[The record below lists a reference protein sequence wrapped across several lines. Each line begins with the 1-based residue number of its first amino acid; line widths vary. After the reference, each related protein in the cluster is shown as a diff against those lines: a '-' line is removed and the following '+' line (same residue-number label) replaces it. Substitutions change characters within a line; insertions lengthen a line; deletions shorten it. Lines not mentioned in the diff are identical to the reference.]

1 MTTMIETPRLRL
13 RPLAESDAADL
24 YRAVDSDPEVTWLRE
39 AKSEEQSRAGMKHR
53 LDHWREHGFGQLAV
67 IERGTGVF
75 LGRCG
80 LEHLEDGPD
89 VELGYYLGR
98 AAWRK
103 GYATEAAVAVLA
115 WGFDDLDLDRIVAV
129 VRPFNAASKRVLG
142 KLGFRY
148 VGAGHHYEVD
158 TELWEKSPD

>member
-1 MTTMIETPRLRL
+1 MTTVIETPRLRL

-39 AKSEEQSRAGMKHR
+39 AKSEEESRTGVRYR
-53 LDHWREHGFGQLAV
+53 LDHWRAHGFGQLAAV
-67 IERGTGVF
+67 ERESGVF

-80 LEHLEDGPD
+80 LEHLEGGPD
-89 VELGYYLGR
+89 VELGYYFGR
-98 AAWRK
+98 AAWGK
-103 GYATEAAVAVLA
+103 GYATEAAAAVLA
-115 WGFDDLDLDRIVAV
+115 WGFDDLGLDRIVAV
-129 VRPFNAASKRVLG
+129 VRPFNDASKRVLG

-148 VGAGHHYEVD
+148 VGPGHHYEVD